1 MKVLKPR
8 PQRPVPR
15 RSSFSYW
22 RAAVLIGVH
31 LLMVGHVLH
40 WWITGRSVGR
50 FVLSDSMRTLEL
62 GEINPGAILFALSI
76 LFTALFGRFMCGW
89 ICHIG
94 ALQDVS
100 AWLLR
105 KFGIRPHL
113 FRSRLLAWVPL
124 GLAAYMFLWPTFKRL
139 LLGPALKTVWPD
151 AAASFTAAPFPGFSL
166 DLTTEHLWDGLPSLW
181 VGIPF
186 LLVAGFLIVFFLGAR
201 GLCRYACPYGGFLL
215 PAEQLSVGRVVVDP
229 SKCDQCGLCTAA
241 CTTGVRVHDE
251 VREYG
256 SVVDRNCIKSFDCVG
271 ACPQKALSFALT
283 SPAII
288 SFNHSKNSNLSR
300 YDLTWTQE
308 FVCLAVFLGSFLTL
322 RGLYQQLPLLMSAP
336 LAIVVAYLSFKTMR
350 LLQTPNVTF
359 ASAQLRLGGR
369 LTRSGRLFIAA
380 VASISLFLL
389 HSAAIR
395 GLIWRAEQFD
405 NLVNV
410 SFEDA
415 LSQTSV
421 TELDRENA
429 ARSLKLY
436 RLADSC
442 WQKERAGFGLAIT
455 PEVLVRISWL
465 ELVSGRPQ
473 IAINELERLNASG
486 RAHDSIIAELAI
498 LLHRQGMVARSQ
510 QTLQDALLKNPT
522 FSQSRDL
529 FAALLMQESRPAD
542 AEQLYRSRLADRP
555 TDVLARTGLARLL
568 FTTGRQS
575 EAIAQFIEATH
586 SAPGEAVAARDY
598 VLALSTMGRIDEAI
612 AELHRCAKARPQ
624 ARLSLFSL
632 GAQILRASGREIE
645 AQALDAAHTP

>member
-1 MKVLKPR
+1 
-8 PQRPVPR
+8 
-15 RSSFSYW
+15 
-22 RAAVLIGVH
+22 
-31 LLMVGHVLH
+31 MVGHVLH

-62 GEINPGAILFALSI
+62 GEINPGAILFLLSI

-94 ALQDVS
+94 ALQDFS
-100 AWLLR
+100 TWLLR

-139 LLGPALKTVWPD
+139 ILGPALKTVWPD
-151 AAASFTAAPFPGFSL
+151 AAASLATAPFPGFSL
-166 DLTTEHLWDGLPSLW
+166 DLTTDHLWDGLPSLW

-215 PAEQLSVGRVVVDP
+215 PAEQLAVGRVTVDP

-251 VREYG
+251 TREHG
-256 SVVDRNCIKSFDCVG
+256 AVIDRNCIKSFDCVG
-271 ACPQKALSFALT
+271 ACPQKALSFSLGA
-283 SPAII
+283 PAI
-288 SFNHSKNSNLSR
+288 SAHHSTGSTFSR

-308 FVCLAVFLGSFLTL
+308 LVCLAVFLGSFLTL

-336 LAIVVAYLSFKTMR
+336 LAVVVAYLSFKTMR
-350 LLQTPNVTF
+350 LVQTPNVTF
-359 ASAQLRLGGR
+359 AHAQLRRGSLTGAGR
-369 LTRSGRLFIAA
+369 VFVAA
-380 VASISLFLL
+380 VAAIALFLL
-389 HSAAIR
+389 HSATIR
-395 GLIWRAEQFD
+395 VLIWRAEQID
-405 NLVNV
+405 NFVNV
-410 SFEDA
+410 SFDDA
-415 LSQTSV
+415 LSQSRV

-442 WQKERAGFGLAIT
+442 WNKEQPGLGLAIT

-465 ELVSGRPQ
+465 ELVSGRSQ
-473 IAINELERLNASG
+473 VAIKELERLNASG
-486 RAHDSIIAELAI
+486 RANDGTVAELAI
-498 LLHRQGMVARSQ
+498 LLHRQGMAARSQ
-510 QTLQDALLKNPT
+510 QILQETLLENPT

-529 FAALLMQESRPAD
+529 LAALLMQESRPAE
-542 AEQLYRSRLADRP
+542 AEHVYRSRLADRP

-575 EAIAQFIEATH
+575 EAIDQCIEATH
-586 SAPGEAVAARDY
+586 ISPSEPVAARDY
-598 VLALSTMGRIDEAI
+598 ALALSAMGRIDDAI
-612 AELHRCAKARPQ
+612 NELRRCAKVRPQ
-624 ARLSLFSL
+624 SRQSLLSL
-632 GAQILRASGREIE
+632 GAQILRASGRPSE
-645 AQALDAAHTP
+645 AQALETP